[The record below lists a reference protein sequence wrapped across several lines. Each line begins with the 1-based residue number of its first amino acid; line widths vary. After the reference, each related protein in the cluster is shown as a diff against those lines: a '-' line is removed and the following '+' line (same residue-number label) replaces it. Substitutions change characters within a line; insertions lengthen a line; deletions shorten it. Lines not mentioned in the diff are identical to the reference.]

1 MDGRSTLN
9 AIEISNLRVAFG
21 AHRVLDG
28 IDLCVARGEIL
39 AILGPSGCG
48 KSTLLRAIAGLDR
61 HADGAVRIDGDVGY
75 VFQEPRLFPWLDV
88 ERNVRF
94 AARDAHERARID
106 DVLELTGLTEARK
119 TLPKALSGGMAQRA
133 ALARAL
139 VRKPSILLLDEPL
152 AALDALRR
160 MQLQRALADI
170 VAAVHATAVL
180 VTHDIEEALFLA
192 DRAVALAGTPAR
204 VTFECEIP
212 RGSRRNRDAD
222 LSVERHALVHAL
234 TGVERRSGYLTGTNG
249 P

>member
-1 MDGRSTLN
+1 MN
-9 AIEISNLRVAFG
+9 AIDITNLRVSFS
-21 AHRVLDG
+21 AHDVLD
-28 IDLCVARGEIL
+28 LAALRVVRGEII

-48 KSTLLRAIAGLDR
+48 KSTLLRAVAGLDR
-61 HADGAVRIDGDVGY
+61 HAGGSVRVDGDVGY

-88 ERNVRF
+88 EGNVRF
-94 AARDAHERARID
+94 AARDAHERARVD
-106 DVLELTGLTEARK
+106 TVLEITGLGDARK

-160 MQLQRALADI
+160 MQLQEALAQI
-170 VAAVHATAVL
+170 LATVHATAVL

-192 DRAVALAGTPAR
+192 DRILVLGGAPAR
-204 VTFECEIP
+204 VTLELTIP
-212 RGSRRNRDAD
+212 PAARRNREAD
-222 LSVERHALVHAL
+222 LARERHALIHAL
-234 TGVERRSGYLTGTNG
+234 TGVKSAGGYLTGTDG